1 MVKNIKG
8 VSWLTKDRGSED
20 KLLRMVIHMKVFIKR
35 INLMEKENIIG
46 KMDLYTR
53 DSFLKDKDM
62 GLELLKLRIIAFI
75 QANFNK
81 IKQKDN
87 AK

>member
-1 MVKNIKG
+1 
-8 VSWLTKDRGSED
+8 
-20 KLLRMVIHMKVFIKR
+20 
-35 INLMEKENIIG
+35 
-46 KMDLYTR
+46 MDLYTR

-75 QANFNK
+75 QVNFNM